1 MTAGYINI
9 VLVYLTVLYLL
20 FKIKGN
26 DGMKVA
32 GFAGSPRKNG
42 NTDVLLQQVLDGAAE
57 AGASVEKFY
66 INDMDFKGCQGCG
79 YCRTTEACKL
89 SDDMT
94 KVYDVI
100 RDADAIVF
108 ASPIYF
114 FQMTGQMRSFLDRCY
129 ALVDNDHSPRIEN
142 GKKAVIIGAQGA
154 PDAAAFTK
162 VYEEFSSILQQFFGM
177 DVKDI
182 IVDVGHH
189 APGESAKDAE
199 MMGRAKNI
207 GSSLIE

>member
-1 MTAGYINI
+1 
-9 VLVYLTVLYLL
+9 
-20 FKIKGN
+20 
-26 DGMKVA
+26 MKVA
-32 GFAGSPRKNG
+32 GFVGSPRKNG

-57 AGASVEKFY
+57 AGASVDKFY

-94 KVYDVI
+94 KMYEVI
-100 RDADAIVF
+100 KNADAVVF

-129 ALVDNDHSPRIEN
+129 ALLNNDHSPRIEA
-142 GKKAVIIGAQGA
+142 GKKAAIIGAQGA
-154 PDAAAFTK
+154 PDANAFTK
-162 VYEEFSSILQQFFGM
+162 VYDEFSGILQQFFGM

-189 APGESAKDAE
+189 APGEAKNDAE
-199 MMGRAKNI
+199 MMDRAKSV
-207 GSSLIE
+207 GASLIK